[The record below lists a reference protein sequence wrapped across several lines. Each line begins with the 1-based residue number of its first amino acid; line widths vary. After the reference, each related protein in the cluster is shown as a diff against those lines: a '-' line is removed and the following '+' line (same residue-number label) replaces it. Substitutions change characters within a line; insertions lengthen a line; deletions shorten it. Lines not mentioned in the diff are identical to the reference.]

1 MNNVFNISLLV
12 EWLILIA
19 VQVLVL
25 NGVDYLQLGT
35 PFLFIL
41 FIINL
46 PTDMNRIVL
55 LLTAFV
61 TGLVIDIF
69 SSTPGIHCAA
79 CVLIAY
85 LKRWICKALGPSDAL
100 SLAPSFQTFGQSRYL
115 QYALAMVVI
124 HHSLFYFL
132 ESGTLNQAGQLLIK
146 TVESI
151 LITMLLIFS
160 VEYFKY
166 RHNINDK

>member
-1 MNNVFNISLLV
+1 MNSFFNINLLT
-12 EWLILIA
+12 EWVLLIA

-25 NGVDYLQLGT
+25 NGIDYLQWGT

-46 PTDMNRIVL
+46 PTDMNRIPL
-55 LLTAFV
+55 LVTAFL
-61 TGLVIDIF
+61 TGLVVDVF
-69 SSTPGIHCAA
+69 SSTPGIHSTA

-85 LKRWICKALGPSDAL
+85 LKRWICKALGPSDVSATV
-100 SLAPSFQTFGQSRYL
+100 PSFQTFGRSRYL
-115 QYALAMVVI
+115 QYAAAMETI
-124 HHSLFYFL
+124 HHALFYFL
-132 ESGTLNQAGQLLIK
+132 ESGSLDQAGQSLVKIL
-146 TVESI
+146 ESV
-151 LITMLLIFS
+151 LITILLIFS

>member
-1 MNNVFNISLLV
+1 MNNFFNIQLII
-12 EWLILIA
+12 EWVLLIA

-25 NGVDYLQLGT
+25 NGIDYLQLGT

-46 PTDMNRIVL
+46 PTDMNRIAL
-55 LLTAFV
+55 LVTSFF
-61 TGLVIDIF
+61 TGLVIDTF

-100 SLAPSFQTFGQSRYL
+100 ALSPSFQTFGQSRYL
-115 QYALAMVVI
+115 QYAFAMVVI
-124 HHSLFYFL
+124 HHALFYIL
-132 ESGTLNQAGQLLIK
+132 ESGSLNQAGQLLLR
-146 TVESI
+146 TAEAI
-151 LITMLLIFS
+151 LFTMLLIFS

-166 RHNINDK
+166 RHSINDR